1 MKTCTY
7 RTEVVLSLIS
17 VLLNAPCPQ
26 PGAWKAS
33 GIAIHVGS
41 SLSKTNSSANSPSK
55 GSRGKVKTRI
65 LVCAPSNIAVDDLAC
80 RIHDSCIGPSGRI
93 GGFKLVRFG
102 LLPGE
107 ERTDGGRKR
116 TYQSPGSNIYKSTSG
131 WDNNPALMKREE
143 FLFSINLDL
152 IATSSIAKRNIL
164 TNAHVVC
171 TTLNSSGSKSFI
183 DASLRDDS
191 SSEYDV
197 VIIDEACQ
205 ASEPSSL
212 IPFKFNPK
220 AVILVGD
227 VQQLPVTI
235 RSQSAEKANLGRSLF
250 QRLRTCGWP
259 VEMLRIQ
266 YRMRPEIVQFPSN
279 QFYDGQLI
287 TPNKSFPFMPWHICP
302 CLPPLLLWNVHN
314 ASMTRSVTGGIC
326 NHAEKQFIIH
336 NILTALAKVMVP
348 YDNEKNIV
356 QIGIISFYSDQ
367 VSLIKSSL
375 AEIKWSHKN
384 LRIQVSTVDG
394 FQGSEKDIIILS
406 CVRSRGGKWIK
417 TIINM

>member
-1 MKTCTY
+1 
-7 RTEVVLSLIS
+7 VLNLIS
-17 VLLNAPCPQ
+17 ALLNGPCPQ
-26 PGAWKAS
+26 PGAWKSS
-33 GIAIHVGS
+33 GIAVHVGS
-41 SLSKTNSSANSPSK
+41 SLSKSKGGSNSPSK
-55 GSRGKVKTRI
+55 CIVGNVKTRI

-80 RIHDSCIGPSGRI
+80 RIHESCIGPSGRV
-93 GGFKLVRFG
+93 GGFILVRFG

-107 ERTDGGRKR
+107 ERTEQGRKR
-116 TYQSPGSNIYKSTSG
+116 TFQSTGTNNYRRTNSRENSNIRT
-131 WDNNPALMKREE
+131 KRDE
-143 FLFSINLDL
+143 FLCGINLDL
-152 IATSSIAKRNIL
+152 IAKSSVEKRNIL
-164 TNAHVVC
+164 ANAHVVC

-191 SSEYDV
+191 ASEYDV

-227 VQQLPVTI
+227 PKQLPVTI
-235 RSQSAEKANLGRSLF
+235 RSQTAEQANLGRSLF
-250 QRLRTCGWP
+250 QRLHSFGWP

-287 TPNKSFPFMPWHICP
+287 TPSVPFPHMPWHSSP
-302 CLPPLLLWNVHN
+302 CLPPFLLWNVRN
-314 ASMTRSVTGGIC
+314 ATMTRSATGGIC
-326 NHAEKQFIIH
+326 NHVEKKFIIFG
-336 NILTALAKVMVP
+336 ILSALEKVMFP
-348 YDNEKNIV
+348 YSTGKHVVEV
-356 QIGIISFYSDQ
+356 GIISFYNDQ

-375 AEIKWSHKN
+375 AETTSKN
-384 LRIQVSTVDG
+384 KKLRIQVSTVDG

-406 CVRSRGGKWIK
+406 CVRARGGGKRRTTYKI
-417 TIINM
+417 